1 MNQKQ
6 ELAIEMIIDGKSDQ
20 EIARRIK
27 VTRQTVNYWKN
38 KDIDFKVELELRRD
52 VVWQKQRDELTALSH
67 KAIEV
72 IRKNLDNKNQ
82 AIQLKAAMELLRM
95 PAL

>member
-1 MNQKQ
+1 
-6 ELAIEMIIDGKSDQ
+6 MIIDGKSDQ